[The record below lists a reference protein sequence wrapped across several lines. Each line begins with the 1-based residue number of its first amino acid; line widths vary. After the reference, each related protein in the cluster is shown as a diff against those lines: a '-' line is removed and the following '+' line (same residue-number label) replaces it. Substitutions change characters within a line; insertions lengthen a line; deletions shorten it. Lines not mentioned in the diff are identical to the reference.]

1 MMTRAEAEQQK
12 HHILILTLGI
22 ALALALG
29 VLLLYPF
36 EEGRRIYPLSLLVL
50 VGLFSFY
57 IIEKNGQVKE
67 ALCQIEVERF
77 QALLDSLLRIALE
90 LTDAN
95 RGTIMLIDPQDGAV
109 GVVSAFNV
117 EGRAVVASWMMMG
130 SGIAGYVAQRKEP
143 VFLSGLVQDDPRF
156 HNTIPKREVPKQA
169 ICVPLM
175 SGQDVVGTLSV
186 ALMGHVARS
195 FSPERFEAM
204 TMFARHI
211 ALDREAI
218 ADLVRSKKKGL
229 RR

>member
-1 MMTRAEAEQQK
+1 MTRAEAEQQK

-22 ALALALG
+22 VLALALG

-36 EEGRRIYPLSLLVL
+36 EGGQRIYPLSLLVL
-50 VGLFSFY
+50 IGLFSFY

-67 ALCQIEVERF
+67 AMLRLEVERF

-95 RGTIMLIDPQDGAV
+95 RGTIMLIDLHSGTL

-117 EGRAVVASWMMMG
+117 EPQAIAASWMMMG

-143 VFLSGLVQDDPRF
+143 VFLSGSVRDDSRF
-156 HNTIPKREVPKQA
+156 HDVTLKKDAPKEA

-186 ALMGHVARS
+186 SLVGHVDRS
-195 FSPERFEAM
+195 FSQERFAVVK
-204 TMFARHI
+204 MFAEHI
-211 ALDREAI
+211 ALDKEAI
-218 ADLVRSKKKGL
+218 ADLVRFKKKGL
-229 RR
+229 MR